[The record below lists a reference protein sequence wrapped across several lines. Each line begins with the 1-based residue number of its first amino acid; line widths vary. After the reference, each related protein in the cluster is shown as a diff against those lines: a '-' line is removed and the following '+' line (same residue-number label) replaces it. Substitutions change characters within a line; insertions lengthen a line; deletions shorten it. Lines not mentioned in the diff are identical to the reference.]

1 MTPRGE
7 VDISRTAGGG
17 ARTGAGEEGFH
28 ARWVAALTELEVD
41 VAEAERSL
49 TGDHMPER
57 RDPWQPPQ
65 ELGPMPA
72 SLRTRA
78 QALLERQTEVARQVA
93 EAAAMSRKQARAVQA
108 MRANGP
114 ARPVYVDMAG

>member
-1 MTPRGE
+1 M
-7 VDISRTAGGG
+7 
-17 ARTGAGEEGFH
+17 
-28 ARWVAALTELEVD
+28 AALAELEIGVE
-41 VAEAERSL
+41 EAKRSL
-49 TGDHMPER
+49 TGDHLPER
-57 RDPWQPPQ
+57 RDPWTPPHD
-65 ELGPMPA
+65 LGPMPA

-78 QALLERQTEVARQVA
+78 QTLLDRQTEVARQIA